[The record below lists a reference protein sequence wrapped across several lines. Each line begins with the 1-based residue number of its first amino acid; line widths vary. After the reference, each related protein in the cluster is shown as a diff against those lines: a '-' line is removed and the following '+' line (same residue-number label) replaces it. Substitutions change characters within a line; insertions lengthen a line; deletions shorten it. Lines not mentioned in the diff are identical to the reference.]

1 MATKKK
7 NRKDTE
13 DNTYDPLR
21 AHDIRYLCSI
31 GYSPNEA
38 KRCLDAFGCVRNMAG
53 ALFCFDPKS
62 SRESD

>member
-13 DNTYDPLR
+13 DNVYDPLR

-38 KRCLDAFGCVRNMAG
+38 KRCLDVFGCVRNMTG
-53 ALFCFDPKS
+53 VFFGFCPKS
-62 SRESD
+62 SSESD